1 MAKCLLKMSLE
12 TPIVHIE
19 DVYVTG
25 LLAEKCGYP
34 KQDIPGIYKVAKD
47 PCNFEKDIVLM
58 HGIKSDEQK
67 RMQEIVSKN
76 IRTRCK
82 LNL

>member
-1 MAKCLLKMSLE
+1 
-12 TPIVHIE
+12 
-19 DVYVTG
+19 
-25 LLAEKCGYP
+25 
-34 KQDIPGIYKVAKD
+34 
-47 PCNFEKDIVLM
+47 M

-82 LNL
+82 LNLWQNKIDATDMI